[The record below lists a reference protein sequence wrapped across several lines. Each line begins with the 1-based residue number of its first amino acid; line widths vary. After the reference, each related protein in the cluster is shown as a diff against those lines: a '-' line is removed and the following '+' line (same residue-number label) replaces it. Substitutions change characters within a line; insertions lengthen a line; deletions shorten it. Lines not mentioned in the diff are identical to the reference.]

1 MRTIVASG
9 TVTQLCLSCE
19 RIGDMNLRWDC
30 DDKLRAF
37 VAEADFQFKPTP
49 VRDQHNCIT
58 NHSNVHAILQ
68 V

>member
-1 MRTIVASG
+1 
-9 TVTQLCLSCE
+9 
-19 RIGDMNLRWDC
+19 
-30 DDKLRAF
+30 LRAF